1 MAKPGIKILEVAKDS
16 PGYRLGL
23 APGDEILE
31 IQGHPVPDELAL
43 KFYLADDFVE
53 IRIRKRSGLQ
63 ARLPVDLSK
72 VRGLGIKVAEFRT
85 RRCNNSCLFCFV
97 DQLPPGARA
106 GLRVKD
112 DDYRLSFLHGNYIT
126 LTNLNEAELDRI
138 IEHHLSPLYVSIHAT
153 DPELR
158 RQILGRKKPDDLER
172 KLKKL
177 VAGGIQINAQVVLV
191 PGYNDGKNLK
201 RTLQD
206 LFQYYPGII
215 SVAIVP
221 LGLSDHG
228 TPKDRLTP
236 VSPSYSRKLI
246 SQMAPLQNRFRQK
259 VECAF
264 AYLADEF
271 YIQAGAPLPPA
282 GHYDG
287 FSQIEDGVGMTRR
300 FLDEFAGELGR
311 RRRLRPHLR
320 GTLVTAS
327 LFHPFLKECID
338 RFNSKL
344 KAQLSVLRADNHYL
358 GKRITVA
365 GLLSG
370 QDFLASLEGKDL
382 RDFVVIPNEAVSQGE
397 GIFLDDLSPEE
408 LSRKL
413 GKPVYPSGRTMHEFF
428 ELLCDRL

>member
-1 MAKPGIKILEVAKDS
+1 
-16 PGYRLGL
+16 
-23 APGDEILE
+23 
-31 IQGHPVPDELAL
+31 
-43 KFYLADDFVE
+43 
-53 IRIRKRSGLQ
+53 
-63 ARLPVDLSK
+63 
-72 VRGLGIKVAEFRT
+72 
-85 RRCNNSCLFCFV
+85 
-97 DQLPPGARA
+97 
-106 GLRVKD
+106 
-112 DDYRLSFLHGNYIT
+112 
-126 LTNLNEAELDRI
+126 LDRI

-282 GHYDG
+282 GHYD
-287 FSQIEDGVGMTRR
+287 
-300 FLDEFAGELGR
+300 EF
-311 RRRLRPHLR
+311 
-320 GTLVTAS
+320 
-327 LFHPFLKECID
+327 
-338 RFNSKL
+338 
-344 KAQLSVLRADNHYL
+344 
-358 GKRITVA
+358 
-365 GLLSG
+365 
-370 QDFLASLEGKDL
+370 
-382 RDFVVIPNEAVSQGE
+382 
-397 GIFLDDLSPEE
+397 
-408 LSRKL
+408 
-413 GKPVYPSGRTMHEFF
+413 
-428 ELLCDRL
+428 